1 MERALSLRD
10 QVAIVTGGGRG
21 VGRAIAKSLADSG
34 AAVALVARSE
44 AEVGSAAAA
53 IEAAGGRA
61 LAHPADVTDERAVR
75 DLVEDV
81 GARLGSPALLVNA
94 AGTWMQAGPVEK
106 ADPEA
111 WWSDVEVSLKGTF
124 LCTRAVLPSMTSLGR
139 GRIVNVASNAGVK
152 PRPYATAYAS
162 AKAAVLRF
170 TDSLAAEL
178 RTRGVHVF
186 AISPGFVRTRLIE
199 ELAASEAGRK
209 YLPELG
215 ARSDALEPER
225 AGRLVVEIG
234 TGRLDP
240 LAGRYLH
247 VLDDVDDLL
256 RRSAEIAERDLYAL
270 RLRT

>member
-1 MERALSLRD
+1 MERASLLRD
-10 QVAIVTGGGRG
+10 EVAIVTGAGRG
-21 VGRAIAKSLADSG
+21 VGRAIAEALADAG
-34 AAVALVARSE
+34 AAVVLAARSHD
-44 AEVGSAAAA
+44 EVGSAAAA
-53 IEAAGGRA
+53 IEEAGGRA
-61 LAHPADVTDERAVR
+61 LAHPADVTDERAVAE
-75 DLVEDV
+75 LAEQA
-81 GARLGSPALLVNA
+81 GARFGPPTLLVNA
-94 AGTWMQAGPVEK
+94 AGAWTQVGPVED

-111 WWSDVEVSLKGTF
+111 WWSDVEVSLLGTF

-139 GRIVNVASNAGVK
+139 GRIVNVASHAAVG
-152 PRPYATAYAS
+152 PRPYAAGYAS

-178 RTRGVHVF
+178 EGRGVHAF

-199 ELAASEAGRK
+199 ELAASEAARR
-209 YLPELG
+209 YLPQL
-215 ARSDALEPER
+215 ATRRDDLEPAR
-225 AGRLVVEIG
+225 AGRLVVEIA

-256 RRSAEIAERDLYAL
+256 RRSAEIAERDLYTL

>member
-1 MERALSLRD
+1 M
-10 QVAIVTGGGRG
+10 
-21 VGRAIAKSLADSG
+21 
-34 AAVALVARSE
+34 SE
-44 AEVGSAAAA
+44 PSPTWS
-53 IEAAGGRA
+53 RRW
-61 LAHPADVTDERAVR
+61 PRC
-75 DLVEDV
+75 
-81 GARLGSPALLVNA
+81 LGPPALLVNA
-94 AGTWMQAGPVEK
+94 AGAWTQVGPVEG

-111 WWSDVEVSLKGTF
+111 WWRDVEVTLRGTF
-124 LCTRAVLPSMTSLGR
+124 LCTRAVIPSMTSLGR
-139 GRIVNVASNAGVK
+139 GRIVNVASQAAVVA
-152 PRPYATAYAS
+152 RPYATAYAS

-178 RTRGVHVF
+178 EGRGVHAF

-209 YLPELG
+209 YLPQLATRG
-215 ARSDALEPER
+215 DALEPER
-225 AGRLVVEIG
+225 AGRLVVEIA

-256 RRSAEIAERDLYAL
+256 RRSTEIAERDLYTL